1 MAKKTPTEWIVRC
14 DGLRVAKEATQAK
27 AKAKAVAAAMGK
39 QYPATMIFTV
49 EPGNTRPGLK

>member
-14 DGLRVAKEATQAK
+14 DGLRVAKEATQ